1 MIVNV
6 ISLVIQNIISK
17 NQSLK
22 GCPKKIK
29 MNIKRNNKRKVHRNM
44 NASWKICSLAV
55 NGQSFLVIDGYLL
68 NYEDAVE
75 TLETPFVFLF
85 HWFLTGLLS

>member
-22 GCPKKIK
+22 GCPKKNEK
-29 MNIKRNNKRKVHRNM
+29 ETNNKRKVHRNM
-44 NASWKICSLAV
+44 NASWKI
-55 NGQSFLVIDGYLL
+55 YLFSD
-68 NYEDAVE
+68 Y
-75 TLETPFVFLF
+75 
-85 HWFLTGLLS
+85 